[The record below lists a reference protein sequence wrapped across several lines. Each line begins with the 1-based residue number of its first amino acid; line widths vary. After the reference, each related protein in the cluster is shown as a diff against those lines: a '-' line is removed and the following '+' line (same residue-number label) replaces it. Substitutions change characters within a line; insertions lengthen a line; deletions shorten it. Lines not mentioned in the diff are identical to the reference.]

1 MRKDLIRKNLIRS
14 AALAATALA
23 GVLSLSAC
31 DKGDSGS
38 EASAPAAS
46 SASSAPADPSAPSS
60 SAGAAHPAGQG
71 SPNQAARQSDGGA
84 AKGSRSPGATAEKG
98 AGKPSPG
105 GESGGKNGD
114 KSGYGQVCGTNDLT
128 WAATSKTQAGG
139 YIEIS
144 VRAKQGITCWL
155 PGVHPVVAI
164 GSDGT
169 EARPAEQAV
178 GKEIKLSGGTTAY
191 AGLNPK
197 TTNDDSGKELAD
209 IIVTVSRDSAGDPV
223 GLKVGSTR
231 FDRPEVTNWHA
242 SPQEAV
248 PGIGR

>member
-1 MRKDLIRKNLIRS
+1 MRKNLIRS

-46 SASSAPADPSAPSS
+46 SASSASSAPAGPSALSP
-60 SAGAAHPAGQG
+60 SAGAARPAEQG
-71 SPNQAARQSDGGA
+71 SPSHAARQSDGGA

-98 AGKPSPG
+98 TGKPSHS
-105 GESGGKNGD
+105 GESSGKNGD
-114 KSGYGQVCGTNDLT
+114 KNGYGQVCGTNDLT
-128 WAATSKTQAGG
+128 WAATSKSQAGG

-144 VRAKQGITCWL
+144 VRAKPGITCWL
-155 PGVHPVVAI
+155 PGVYPVVAI

-169 EARPAEQAV
+169 EAQPAEQAV

-223 GLKVGSTR
+223 GLKVGSTL

-242 SPQEAV
+242 SPREAV
-248 PGIGR
+248 PGAGGR

>member
-1 MRKDLIRKNLIRS
+1 MRKNLIRS

-31 DKGDSGS
+31 DKGDDGN

-46 SASSAPADPSAPSS
+46 SAPSASDSTSRPADQG
-60 SAGAAHPAGQG
+60 SAGKGQEPAPGG
-71 SPNQAARQSDGGA
+71 S
-84 AKGSRSPGATAEKG
+84 KGSGSQGTSAEKG
-98 AGKPSPG
+98 AGKPAHSGKAPAP
-105 GESGGKNGD
+105 GGKNGADGSGD
-114 KSGYGQVCGTNDLT
+114 KKGYGQACGTNDLN

-144 VRAKQGITCWL
+144 VRAKPGITCRL
-155 PGVHPVVAI
+155 PGVYPVVAI
-164 GSDGT
+164 GADGT
-169 EARPAEQAV
+169 EAQPAEQAV
-178 GKEIKLSGGTTAY
+178 GKQIKLSGGTTAY

-197 TTNDDSGKELAD
+197 TTNDHSGKELAD
-209 IIVTVSRDSAGDPV
+209 ITVTVSRDSAGDPV

-242 SPQEAV
+242 SPQAAV
-248 PGIGR
+248 PGVGGR

>member
-1 MRKDLIRKNLIRS
+1 MRKNLIRS

-31 DKGDSGS
+31 DKGDSGNG
-38 EASAPAAS
+38 ASAPAAS
-46 SASSAPADPSAPSS
+46 SAPSASDGTSRPADQGSANKGQEAGPGGGKGSGSQGTSAEKATGKPGHSGKAPAP
-60 SAGAAHPAGQG
+60 
-71 SPNQAARQSDGGA
+71 GG
-84 AKGSRSPGATAEKG
+84 RNTP
-98 AGKPSPG
+98 
-105 GESGGKNGD
+105 GESGD
-114 KSGYGQVCGTNDLT
+114 KKGYGQVCGTNDLT

-144 VRAKQGITCWL
+144 VRAKPGITCSL
-155 PGVHPVVAI
+155 PGVYPVVAI

-169 EARPAEQAV
+169 EAQPAEQSV
-178 GKEIKLSGGTTAY
+178 GKQIKLSGGTTAY

-197 TTNDDSGKELAD
+197 TTNDHSGKELDD
-209 IIVTVSRDSAGDPV
+209 ITVMVSRDDSGDPV

-242 SPQEAV
+242 SPQGAV
-248 PGIGR
+248 PGVGANDQ